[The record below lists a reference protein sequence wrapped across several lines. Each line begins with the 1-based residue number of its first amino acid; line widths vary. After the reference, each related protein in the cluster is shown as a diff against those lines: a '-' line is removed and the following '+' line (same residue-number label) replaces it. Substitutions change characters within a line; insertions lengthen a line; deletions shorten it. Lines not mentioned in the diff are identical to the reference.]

1 MSPSPFPAGQGA
13 TLAGLGL
20 LVSLLP
26 GGLRAAELNLVDLNR
41 YGARDQV
48 TSAASFADVRP
59 TDWAYQALANLV
71 DRYGCVAGYSNG
83 SFRGGGTISRF
94 EAAALLQACL
104 DRVQER
110 TEELRRLSK
119 EFQAELAQLRG
130 RVDGL
135 EARVGRLVA
144 DQFSTTTT
152 LAGQATYVVGANA
165 FGGSARDLV
174 GSSRRGW
181 GGTTFLYDLQLSLD
195 TSFTGKDLLRTVLR
209 DGNFGNSPFGG
220 GGPTGQ
226 LSLLEVAFDQECRD
240 LDCPFVL
247 SVDRLFYQ
255 FPIGANLTA
264 TLGARVEQD
273 DMLAQ
278 APSVYPDDTL
288 LNLMTLA
295 GAPGAYNNHLG
306 SGGGLWWKGGAWSL
320 SANYVAYYG
329 DISDPS
335 LGGIGTAGS
344 NGAGTLQLGYS
355 QEAWGLAAIYSW
367 VQGGFEITGATP
379 QASLAFTDGSH
390 TNAFGLSSFWQP
402 SANGWIPSISAGWGL
417 NSTAYGDDPGP
428 AAVATSQSWMV
439 GLQWKDAFVKDNS
452 LGFAIGQPIFATAL
466 RDGST
471 PNDGNVVLEGWYKV
485 QLTDTMSL
493 MPALFY
499 LNRPLGQDTP
509 ASRSFHQL
517 GGLMKTTFTF

>member
-1 MSPSPFPAGQGA
+1 
-13 TLAGLGL
+13 L
-20 LVSLLP
+20 LVSLPP
-26 GGLRAAELNLVDLNR
+26 GGLRAAELNLADLNR

-48 TSAASFADVRP
+48 TSVGSFHDVRP

-71 DRYGCVAGYSNG
+71 DRYGCGAGYPNG
-83 SFRGGGTISRF
+83 SFRGGNSISRY
-94 EAAALLQACL
+94 EAAALLLACL
-104 DRVQER
+104 ERVQES
-110 TEELRRLSK
+110 TDELRRLSK

-135 EARVGRLVA
+135 EARVGRLVV

-152 LAGQATYVVGANA
+152 LSGQATYVVGANG

-174 GSSRRGW
+174 GASRRGW

-209 DGNFGNSPFGG
+209 DGNFGRSPFGG

-226 LSLLEVAFDQECRD
+226 LSLLEVAFDQTCRD
-240 LDCPFVL
+240 FACPFVL

-255 FPIGANLTA
+255 FPIGTNLMA
-264 TLGARVEQD
+264 TFGARVEQA
-273 DMLAQ
+273 DMLAL
-278 APSVYPDDTL
+278 APSVYPDDTV
-288 LNLMTLA
+288 LNLMTLS
-295 GAPGAYNNHLG
+295 GAPGAYNNNLG
-306 SGGGLWWKGGAWSL
+306 SGAGLWWKGGGWSL
-320 SANYVAYYG
+320 SANYVSYYG
-329 DISDPS
+329 DNADASQ
-335 LGGIGTAGS
+335 GGIGTE
-344 NGAGTLQLGYS
+344 GAQGTGTLQLGYS

-367 VQGGFEITGATP
+367 VQGGVGITGATP

-390 TNAFGLSSFWQP
+390 TDAFALSGFWQP
-402 SANGWIPSISAGWGL
+402 TSNGWIPSISAGWGL
-417 NSTAYGDDPGP
+417 NSTAYGENAGP

-452 LGFAIGQPIFATAL
+452 LGIGIGQPIFATAL
-466 RDGST
+466 RDRST

-485 QLTDTMSL
+485 QLTDQISL

-499 LNRPLGQDTP
+499 FNRPLGQETP
-509 ASRSFHQL
+509 ANRSFHQL
-517 GGLMKTTFTF
+517 GGLIKTSFTF

>member
-1 MSPSPFPAGQGA
+1 MA

-20 LVSLLP
+20 LVNLLP

-41 YGARDQV
+41 YGVRDQV
-48 TSAASFADVRP
+48 TSAASFSDVRP

-71 DRYGCVAGYSNG
+71 DRYGCVAGYPNG
-83 SFRGGGTISRF
+83 SFRGGGTISRY

-110 TEELRRLSK
+110 TDELRRLSK

-144 DQFSTTTT
+144 NQFSTTTT
-152 LAGQATYVVGANA
+152 LSGVATYVVGANA
-165 FGGSARDLV
+165 FGGSSRDLV
-174 GSSRRGW
+174 GSSRREW
-181 GGTTFLYDLQLSLD
+181 GGTTFLYDIQLSLD

-226 LSLLEVAFDQECRD
+226 LSLMEVAAFDQECRD
-240 LDCPFVL
+240 FACPFVL

-255 FPIGANLTA
+255 FPIGANFTA
-264 TLGARVEQD
+264 TFGARVEQD

-288 LNLMTLA
+288 LNVMTLA
-295 GAPGAYNNHLG
+295 GAPGAYNNNLG
-306 SGGGLWWKGGAWSL
+306 SGAGLWWKEGGWSL
-320 SANYVAYYG
+320 SANYIAYYG
-329 DISDPS
+329 DISNPS

-344 NGAGTLQLGYS
+344 QGAGTLQLGYS

-379 QASLAFTDGSH
+379 QASLAFTDGSY
-390 TNAFGLSSFWQP
+390 TNAFGLSGFWQP

-439 GLQWKDAFVKDNS
+439 GLQWKDAFVKANT

-471 PNDGNVVLEGWYKV
+471 PNDGNVVLEGWYKF
-485 QLTDTMSL
+485 QLTDNISL